1 MAFLDLGYA
10 LTRILSFG
18 FPKNTNKGQFVIHM
32 PVTYRFH
39 RTRHYAQRVAHRELS
54 EETVKQVVYYGKKTA
69 LPNRPLHKGR
79 VFMFEKKVDGITF
92 RVVAEIKD
100 SECWLMTSYEK

>member
-1 MAFLDLGYA
+1 
-10 LTRILSFG
+10 
-18 FPKNTNKGQFVIHM
+18 M

-39 RTRHYAQRVAHRELS
+39 RTRHYAQRVSHRELS
-54 EETVKQVVYYGKKTA
+54 EETVKQVVYYGRKTA

-79 VFMFEKKVDGITF
+79 VFMFEKKVDGATF

-100 SECWLMTSYEK
+100 SECWLMTSYEIQ